1 MTTDHT
7 RLFQTCVSV
16 LDAVDQAEFVAAYFD
31 TTVDHAT
38 WLIQRFI
45 KSQSTGVCT
54 EFEVFSSST
63 DQ

>member
-16 LDAVDQAEFVAAYFD
+16 LDTVDQAEFVAAYFD
-31 TTVDHAT
+31 TTVDHAI
-38 WLIQRFI
+38 WLIQRFNN
-45 KSQSTGVCT
+45 SESAD